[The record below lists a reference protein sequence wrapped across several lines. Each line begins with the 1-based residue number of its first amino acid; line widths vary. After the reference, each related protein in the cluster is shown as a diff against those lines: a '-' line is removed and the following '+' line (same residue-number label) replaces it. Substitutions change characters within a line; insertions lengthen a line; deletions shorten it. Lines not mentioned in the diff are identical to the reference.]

1 MNPSPQVSVIVPT
14 VDRAELLLECV
25 ESILRNDFTDF
36 EILVVDQ
43 DPDKGLSAQLSARFE
58 GDSRINYLSLD
69 EASASKARN
78 LGIRHARG
86 EILAFVDDDLEVD
99 TGWLGAYVSAF
110 ASVEP
115 RPGMLGGRVDPLWA
129 STRPGWLP
137 EEREYLLGLYNKGK
151 VLVPMPDTDLPIT
164 ANCAVPR
171 AVVDEVGTFDERIGF
186 SYSRKRAMIGGED
199 SLFSL
204 AVKRA
209 NYSIYYQPHARA
221 WHKIS
226 KNKLT
231 KRHFLRRNFWEGVT
245 TLVVLYLSGS
255 ISSKD
260 FPGTIRWHIRN
271 IVDQLFCFFIRGD
284 GFGVR
289 LLDAKEWMRLGA
301 TCLHSLGTICYC
313 LKFLWARTIP

>member
-1 MNPSPQVSVIVPT
+1 MAQSPQVSVIVATAGRPQ
-14 VDRAELLLECV
+14 LLLECV
-25 ESILRNDFTDF
+25 ESILHNDFTDF
-36 EILVVDQ
+36 EIIVVDQ
-43 DPDKGLSAQLSARFE
+43 DPEQSLERELSRMFNDDPRIVYLFLDYAGLSR
-58 GDSRINYLSLD
+58 
-69 EASASKARN
+69 ARN
-78 LGIRHARG
+78 RGVERARG
-86 EILAFVDDDLEVD
+86 EILVFADDDVGVEP
-99 TGWLGAYVSAF
+99 GWLTAYVDAF
-110 ASVEP
+110 ATVHP
-115 RPGMLGGRVDPLWA
+115 TPGVVAGLLKPLWP
-129 STRPGWLP
+129 SPKPEWLP
-137 EEREYLLGLYNKGK
+137 EEREYLLGIYDKGDQ
-151 VLVPMPDTDLPIT
+151 LTHMPQGDLPIG
-164 ANCAVPR
+164 ANFAVIR
-171 AVVDEVGTFDERIGF
+171 RVVDDVGGFDERVGF
-186 SYSRKRAMIGGED
+186 SHARKASMIGGED

-204 AVKRA
+204 RA
-209 NYSIYYQPHARA
+209 QQAKYSIYYQPRAKA

-226 KNKLT
+226 KTKLT

-271 IVDQLFCFFIRGD
+271 IVDQLFCFFLRGD